1 MILNNMDETA
11 DPCDNFYQ
19 FSCGSFVKEKR
30 IPDDQSKIDE
40 FFMLRDKVAYS
51 IADLLAEPVA
61 VNESESV
68 ANAKRLYA
76 SCVDEASIEERSLA
90 DILALINKEFGGW
103 PILKEGPFRKN
114 RQALLETMISLRKLD
129 SPQFFEVAVSYNPKN
144 PRRFILRVTQPS
156 WFFNKVYFYDEK
168 VMQAYQSLMQTIIQ
182 SINSDSRN
190 INDEIDRIFQLEK
203 KFGTVSIFSN
213 LISTLIV

>member
-76 SCVDEASIEERSLA
+76 SCVDEASIEERSLT
-90 DILALINKEFGGW
+90 DILTLINKEFGGW
-103 PILKEGPFRKN
+103 PILKEGQFRKN

-144 PRRFILRVTQPS
+144 PRRFILRVNNL
-156 WFFNKVYFYDEK
+156 FFMILFDF
-168 VMQAYQSLMQTIIQ
+168 L
-182 SINSDSRN
+182 
-190 INDEIDRIFQLEK
+190 
-203 KFGTVSIFSN
+203 N
-213 LISTLIV
+213 LLFLLGNPAKLVL